1 MMATIPIKLT
11 KVEVSKID
19 YLVKMGKYENR
30 NQAIRSFIEVSL
42 LQESINLED
51 HNPEIEKIRNELY
64 QLWDSQPEFNLTT
77 RNNKSLVDFV
87 SMDRL
92 RN

>member
-19 YLVKMGKYENR
+19 YLVKLGKYKSR

-42 LQESINLED
+42 LQESINLD
-51 HNPEIEKIRNELY
+51 DQNPEIEKIKNELY
-64 QLWDSQPEFNLTT
+64 LLWDSQPEFSLTT
-77 RNNKSLVDFV
+77 KSNKSLVDLV
-87 SMDRL
+87 SQDRM
-92 RN
+92 R

>member
-19 YLVKMGKYENR
+19 YLVKLGKYKSR
-30 NQAIRSFIEVSL
+30 NQAIRSFIKISL

-51 HNPEIEKIRNELY
+51 HNPDTERIKNELY

-77 RNNKSLVDFV
+77 KNKKSLVDLV
-87 SMDRL
+87 SQDRM
-92 RN
+92 R

>member
-1 MMATIPIKLT
+1 MATIPIKLT